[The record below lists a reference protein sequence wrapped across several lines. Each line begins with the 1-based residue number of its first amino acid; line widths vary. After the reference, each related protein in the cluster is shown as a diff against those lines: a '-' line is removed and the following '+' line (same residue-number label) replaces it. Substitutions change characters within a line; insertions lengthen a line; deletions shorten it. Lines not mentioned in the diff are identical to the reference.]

1 MDLYHMWFDADEGVR
16 DLQIEEGVR
25 GWLEHLRSDGKIEKW
40 RLTRRKLGLAG
51 DLPEWHV
58 VVEVTG
64 LAQLDQAFH
73 VAARRSG
80 EAEHLHH
87 GINARV
93 VNFKA
98 ALYRDFPDP
107 IREQGGEAF

>member
-1 MDLYHMWFDADEGVR
+1 MWFDAEDGVR
-16 DLQIEEGVR
+16 DLEIEHGVR
-25 GWLEHLRSDGKIEKW
+25 AWLEHLRADGKIEAW
-40 RLTRRKLGLAG
+40 RLTRRKLGLGG

-64 LAQLDQAFH
+64 LAQLDEAFH

-80 EAEHLHH
+80 ESERLHH

-93 VNFKA
+93 TNFRA

-107 IREQGGEAF
+107 VRESGDEAF

>member
-1 MDLYHMWFDADEGVR
+1 MWFDPDEGVR
-16 DLQIEEGVR
+16 DVEIEAGVP
-25 GWLEHLRSDGKIEKW
+25 GWLEHLRTHGKIERW
-40 RLTRRKLGLAG
+40 RLKRRKLGLGG

-64 LAQLDQAFH
+64 LAQLDEAFA

-80 EAEHLHH
+80 PAEALHH

-93 VNFKA
+93 RNFKA

-107 IREQGGEAF
+107 VREHGDEAF